1 MTTKLIAAD
10 ANAGAILDPSVG
22 DGTLVIQTGLAG
34 AKVDAISIAADG
46 TPTFL
51 KVPKNIAA
59 QSMVRLTGSNG
70 YGSTNT
76 AIWRLTTVVVNQGL
90 DVTYVD
96 SATLGASFT
105 ITAAGVYAIAFS
117 MVPSGING
125 GLGISLNSSQL
136 SINILSIAAADA
148 VSRTQINT
156 ANTMASVSWTGYLA
170 AGAVIRPHGDGAAS
184 GNTTAPTFTI
194 TRVA

>member
-10 ANAGAILDPSVG
+10 ASAGTILDPSVG

-34 AKVDAISIAADG
+34 AKVDAISLAADG

-51 KVPKNIAA
+51 KVPKNTAV
-59 QSMVRLTGSNG
+59 QSMVRYTGSNG

-76 AIWRLTTVVVNQGL
+76 AIWRLTTLVVNQGT
-90 DVTYVD
+90 DITYAD

-105 ITAAGVYAIAFS
+105 INTSGVYSTTFR

-125 GLGISLNSSQL
+125 GFGISLNSSQL
-136 SINILSIAAADA
+136 STNILSIASADSVA
-148 VSRTQINT
+148 SLQINT
-156 ANTMASVSWTGYLA
+156 ANTMGTCSWTGYLA
-170 AGAVIRPHGDGAAS
+170 AGSVIRPHGDGAAS
-184 GNTTAPTFTI
+184 GNATAPAFTI